1 MNGKV
6 EFTTEMLD
14 KVLAA
19 IATAK
24 PQHDDEQLLNL
35 LATDG
40 AFQAFLASGITAAH
54 EIRPRLMDEPGVL
67 LMVIGTAA
75 AHVGVLMERER
86 QWAVVDAGS
95 TVD

>member
-1 MNGKV
+1 MT

-40 AFQAFLASGITAAH
+40 AFKRFW
-54 EIRPRLMDEPGVL
+54 R
-67 LMVIGTAA
+67 
-75 AHVGVLMERER
+75 VG
-86 QWAVVDAGS
+86 
-95 TVD
+95 